1 MRRSDRT
8 RRVAAGLASPV
19 VALVVALSMVSSAM
33 PGSSAAKP
41 ARFRL
46 TSPAFANGAPIPD
59 GFTCDGA
66 GASPPLRWKGVPR
79 KTVQLA
85 LIVDDPDAP
94 GGTFVHWV
102 AWNID
107 PKSRQLP
114 EQNVPAEVIQG
125 ANGLRTEKYLGPC
138 PPRGSDPHHY
148 RFTLYALSKAPSVPA
163 GATADEL
170 RAAIAGGVLRRTRLV
185 GTYQRSGTAT

>member
-1 MRRSDRT
+1 MRLGAARVVAVLAT
-8 RRVAAGLASPV
+8 VAA
-19 VALVVALSMVSSAM
+19 VATIATAA
-33 PGSSAAKP
+33 PAGAAKTP
-41 ARFRL
+41 KAPKFRL

-66 GASPPLRWKGVPR
+66 SASPPLRWKGVPR
-79 KTVQLA
+79 KAVQLA

-107 PKSRQLP
+107 PKDGQLP
-114 EQNVPAEVIQG
+114 EQNVPAGVVQG
-125 ANGLRTEKYLGPC
+125 DNSIRTAKYLGPC

-148 RFTLYALSKAPSVPA
+148 RFTLYALAKAPSVSP

-170 RAAIAGGVLRRTRLV
+170 RAAIARDVLARTRLV
-185 GTYQRSGTAT
+185 GTYQRSGTTT

>member
-1 MRRSDRT
+1 MAVSI
-8 RRVAAGLASPV
+8 GL
-19 VALVVALSMVSSAM
+19 SAM
-33 PGSSAAKP
+33 PGSST
-41 ARFRL
+41 ARRTKFRL
-46 TSPAFANGAPIPD
+46 TSPAFADGAPTPTD
-59 GFTCDGA
+59 SPVTA
-66 GASPPLRWKGVPR
+66 RASSPPLRWKGVPR
-79 KTVQLA
+79 RAVQLA

-107 PKSRQLP
+107 PESGRLP
-114 EQNVPAEVIQG
+114 EQNVPAAVIQG
-125 ANGLRTEKYLGPC
+125 ANSLRTDKYLGPC

-148 RFTLYALSKAPSVPA
+148 RFTLYALSKAPSVSP

-170 RAAIAGGVLRRTRLV
+170 RATIAPDILRRTRLV

>member
-1 MRRSDRT
+1 
-8 RRVAAGLASPV
+8 LASPV
-19 VALVVALSMVSSAM
+19 AALVVAVSIALSTVFFASPAV
-33 PGSSAAKP
+33 AAKAP
-41 ARFRL
+41 KFRL

-66 GASPPLRWKGVPR
+66 SASPPLRWKGVPR

-94 GGTFVHWV
+94 SGTFVHWV

-107 PKSRQLP
+107 PKGGQLP
-114 EQNVPAEVIQG
+114 EQNVPAGVVQG
-125 ANGLRTEKYLGPC
+125 TNSLRTDKYFGPC
-138 PPRGSDPHHY
+138 PPRGDDPHHY
-148 RFTLYALSKAPSVPA
+148 RFTLYALAKAPSVA
-163 GATADEL
+163 TGATAGEL
-170 RAAIAGGVLRRTRLV
+170 RAAIAGDVLRRTRLV